1 MHTPSDTF
9 HGLHHETN
17 LRDGSV
23 RFYFMPSRYNL
34 MKGSSRMT
42 KGKYNSELECQTY
55 LEVKMGSV
63 HLTNHNVARMAAEM
77 PSSQGCIPEIETQQ
91 RFPYI

>member
-1 MHTPSDTF
+1 
-9 HGLHHETN
+9 
-17 LRDGSV
+17 
-23 RFYFMPSRYNL
+23 
-34 MKGSSRMT
+34 MT